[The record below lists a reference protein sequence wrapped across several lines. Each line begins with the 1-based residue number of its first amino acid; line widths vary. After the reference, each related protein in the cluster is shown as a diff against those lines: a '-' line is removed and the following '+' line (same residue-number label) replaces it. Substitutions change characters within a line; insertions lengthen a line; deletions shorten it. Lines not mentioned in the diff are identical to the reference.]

1 MTIIVDLVNK
11 THYTN
16 FIFNC
21 FEEFMY
27 STQIKTLENKFNG
40 ISTMLD
46 ELRKNGDETSDKVKS
61 LNDQRLKIF
70 DEIRRLRRL
79 EWDETH
85 ERVDFDDDH

>member
-1 MTIIVDLVNK
+1 
-11 THYTN
+11 
-16 FIFNC
+16 
-21 FEEFMY
+21 MY

-46 ELRKNGDETSDKVKS
+46 EMRKNGDETSDKVKS

-85 ERVDFDDDH
+85 ERVDFDDER

>member
-1 MTIIVDLVNK
+1 
-11 THYTN
+11 
-16 FIFNC
+16 
-21 FEEFMY
+21 MY

-40 ISTMLD
+40 ISSMLD
-46 ELRKNGDETSDKVKS
+46 EMRKNGDETSDKAKS

-79 EWDETH
+79 EWEETH

>member
-1 MTIIVDLVNK
+1 
-11 THYTN
+11 
-16 FIFNC
+16 
-21 FEEFMY
+21 MY

-46 ELRKNGDETSDKVKS
+46 EMRKNGDETSDKVKS